1 MSGHSSLLSRAHKLK
16 RSTHF
21 THTYEKFPIGD
32 FLVIANKNLS
42 LIFFIEEGNIK
53 ESVYNDIKSDS
64 VLLKGANEE
73 SREYLKILQE
83 FLKMGQHEIVDSL
96 LEI

>member
-1 MSGHSSLLSRAHKLK
+1 MSGHSSLLGYAHKLK
-16 RSTHF
+16 GFTHF

-42 LIFFIEEGNIK
+42 LIFFIEEGKFK
-53 ESVYNDIKSDS
+53 ESIYNDIKFDS
-64 VLLKGANEE
+64 ILLKGANEE

-83 FLKMGQHEIVDSL
+83 FLEMGQNVIVDAL